1 VTILSDNGAPTP
13 VAWTRMRPP
22 SSLMAQIDQAQQQA
36 MVAASPLQKE
46 YGTPV
51 DRESAYEKLLAK
63 HAPPAEEAPAPAQA
77 PAPKKDSHSAEVAA
91 GVGGAVAGV
100 LGSSVFKS
108 FMRSAASAA
117 GREISRS
124 IFGTSKKTRRR

>member
-1 VTILSDNGAPTP
+1 
-13 VAWTRMRPP
+13 MH
-22 SSLMAQIDQAQQQA
+22 
-36 MVAASPLQKE
+36 ASPLQAE

-63 HAPPAEEAPAPAQA
+63 VAPRRGGGEDAAAAESRAKECTRARSPRASAAPSQA
-77 PAPKKDSHSAEVAA
+77 
-91 GVGGAVAGV
+91 V